1 MLSFVVCAME
11 EHMVNDRT
19 RMMELTQHKTA
30 SPNNHPQIPATTMY
44 LDTPTYYYTD
54 YAPGIRNVG

>member
-1 MLSFVVCAME
+1 ME